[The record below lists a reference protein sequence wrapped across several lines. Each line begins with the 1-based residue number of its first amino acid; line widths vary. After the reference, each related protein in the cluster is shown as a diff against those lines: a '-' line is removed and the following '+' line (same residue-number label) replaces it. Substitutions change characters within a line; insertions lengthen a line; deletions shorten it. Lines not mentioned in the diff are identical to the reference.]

1 MGSLR
6 LLALLLALLPGA
18 GGECGPPP
26 PVRGARPADPATS
39 FPEGASVTYECL
51 AGLHKLPG
59 MVQTR
64 LCLRGSTWSP
74 LEPFCDRSCSSPA
87 RARFAQL
94 SEEDERKSFYPVG
107 STVRY
112 ICRPGYENVTATQPT
127 STCLE
132 NVTWSDI
139 PELCKRKS
147 CGAPKGPEHGRA
159 AVITDFLF
167 GARMNIICDPGYQ
180 LIGRPS
186 ISCRLKGNQVAWSD
200 LPTCQIM
207 ATQPATPTSDP
218 PGRADVGVNST
229 AVMATQPA
237 TPTSDP
243 PGRADVGVNSTV
255 MTTRPA
261 TPTSDPPG
269 RADVGVISTGSC
281 GAPTSLKFAALSKE
295 DEKQNF
301 YPVGIVV
308 RYTCR
313 PGFENITETPPV
325 RTCLENLTWSE
336 VPELCRRK
344 SCGPPRELPN
354 GRAVVKTDYLFGAKV
369 NLLCKDGYELVGQSF
384 INCTLKGD
392 QVEWSKLP
400 VCQLKS
406 APVGNGSKA
415 KLNSDTFHGSKKH
428 AGTDIKHWYY
438 KKQFHTPWKPSYP
451 AFLGPRSSPRNRVFG
466 SCVSPSPRRFV
477 VPLYTN
483 RIDYPAGSSHTS
495 RCHHSYMGISG
506 MLPSATCF
514 QNTRWSKVP
523 KLCGKRSW
531 SSRGTKAWQSCCYNR
546 FPIPCKSTYYP

>member
-1 MGSLR
+1 MRAHSHPAAMCGRLR

-207 ATQPATPTSDP
+207 ATQPATSTSDP

-229 AVMATQPA
+229 AVMTTRPA
-237 TPTSDP
+237 TPKSNP

-255 MTTRPA
+255 MATLPA

-269 RADVGVISTGSC
+269 RADMGVNSTDNSLQTTPGNFTERHNEDPRNSAAILSIGLFGSIVVIV
-281 GAPTSLKFAALSKE
+281 T
-295 DEKQNF
+295 
-301 YPVGIVV
+301 PVGIIAANNKKKKRGRRLRTDPWIPGTGCAADTGSVS
-308 RYTCR
+308 R
-313 PGFENITETPPV
+313 PRKPTITWELHPCE
-325 RTCLENLTWSE
+325 RLE
-336 VPELCRRK
+336 
-344 SCGPPRELPN
+344 
-354 GRAVVKTDYLFGAKV
+354 
-369 NLLCKDGYELVGQSF
+369 
-384 INCTLKGD
+384 
-392 QVEWSKLP
+392 
-400 VCQLKS
+400 
-406 APVGNGSKA
+406 
-415 KLNSDTFHGSKKH
+415 
-428 AGTDIKHWYY
+428 
-438 KKQFHTPWKPSYP
+438 
-451 AFLGPRSSPRNRVFG
+451 
-466 SCVSPSPRRFV
+466 
-477 VPLYTN
+477 
-483 RIDYPAGSSHTS
+483 
-495 RCHHSYMGISG
+495 
-506 MLPSATCF
+506 
-514 QNTRWSKVP
+514 
-523 KLCGKRSW
+523 
-531 SSRGTKAWQSCCYNR
+531 RGTTLSQTEG
-546 FPIPCKSTYYP
+546 PI

>member
-1 MGSLR
+1 
-6 LLALLLALLPGA
+6 
-18 GGECGPPP
+18 
-26 PVRGARPADPATS
+26 
-39 FPEGASVTYECL
+39 
-51 AGLHKLPG
+51 

-74 LEPFCDRSCSSPA
+74 LEPFCGRSCSSPA

-94 SEEDERKSFYPVG
+94 SEEDEKKSFYPVG

-167 GARMNIICDPGYQ
+167 GARMNIICDAGYQ

-186 ISCRLKGNQVAWSD
+186 ISCRLKGDQVAWSD
-200 LPTCQIM
+200 LPTCQTVT

-229 AVMATQPA
+229 
-237 TPTSDP
+237 
-243 PGRADVGVNSTV
+243 
-255 MTTRPA
+255 
-261 TPTSDPPG
+261 
-269 RADVGVISTGSC
+269 GSC

-295 DEKQNF
+295 DERRNF

-406 APVGNGSKA
+406 APVGNRSKA
-415 KLNSDTFHGSKKH
+415 KLNSDTFHGSKKY

-438 KKQFHTPWKPSYP
+438 KKQFHTPWKPSCP

-514 QNTRWSKVP
+514 QNARWSKVP
-523 KLCGKRSW
+523 MLCGKRSW

-546 FPIPCKSTYYP
+546 FPIRCKSTYYP